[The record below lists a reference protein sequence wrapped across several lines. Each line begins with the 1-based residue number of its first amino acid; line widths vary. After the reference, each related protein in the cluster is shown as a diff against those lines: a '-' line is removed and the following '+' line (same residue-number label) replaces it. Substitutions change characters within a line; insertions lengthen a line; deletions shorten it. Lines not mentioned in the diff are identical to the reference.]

1 MRAIVTIGPSASG
14 KTHWAEQF
22 VRDNDGWVN
31 INRDDIRFSHFCYGQ
46 RDWYKY
52 KFNKTNEQMVT
63 LIQEQEIDLAV
74 KNRLNIIISD
84 TNLSLKYRQKLIN
97 LFEKGYGYTV
107 EVKEFDCDLETLF
120 KRDQLRANGV
130 GREVI
135 YRQYLQWLEYKGFK
149 KYKSNPTLE
158 PCVICDIDGTIAAKS
173 NRSPFDW
180 NRVDEDL
187 PIKDVINLVIGL
199 YEQGYN
205 VVFLSG
211 RDAVC
216 FDKTKA
222 WLERYFQ
229 FPIELY
235 MRPEGDCRKDYI
247 IKRELFDK
255 YVANEYNCCMVIDDR
270 RQVIESCWGPLGIK
284 TIDVGNV
291 MERF

>member
-1 MRAIVTIGPSASG
+1 MRAIITLGPSASG

-22 VRDNDGWVN
+22 VRDNNGWAN
-31 INRDDIRFSHFCYGQ
+31 INRDDIRFSHFCSGQ
-46 RDWYKY
+46 RDWSKY
-52 KFNKTNEQMVT
+52 KFNKANEQKVT
-63 LIQEQEIDLAV
+63 EIYNDLIATAHTA
-74 KNRLNIIISD
+74 RMNIICSD
-84 TNLSLKYRQKLIN
+84 TNLNATYRNALVEKLKN
-97 LFEKGYGYTV
+97 LGYTV
-107 EVKEFDCDLETLF
+107 EIKEFDCDLETLF

-149 KYKSNPTLE
+149 KYKPNPTLE
-158 PCVICDIDGTIAAKS
+158 PCVTCDIDGTIAAKS

-222 WLERYFQ
+222 WLETYFQ

-270 RQVIESCWGPLGIK
+270 RQVIESYWGPLGIK
-284 TIDVGNV
+284 VIDVGNV
-291 MERF
+291 LERF